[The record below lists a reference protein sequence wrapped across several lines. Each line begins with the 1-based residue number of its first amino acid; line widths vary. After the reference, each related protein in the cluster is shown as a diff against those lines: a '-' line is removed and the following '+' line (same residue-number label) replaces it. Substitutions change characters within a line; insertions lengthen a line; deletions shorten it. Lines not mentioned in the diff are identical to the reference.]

1 MRSILLKSSNKHDI
15 QVSLFVYSTGLMF
28 LVRTLGIYTYC
39 CIFGLLHCVVSKI
52 SSHVRWHLSF
62 IDLLAHAVHMLLAGS
77 PCALYVH
84 LSSSKAIGNQFCQK
98 YI

>member
-1 MRSILLKSSNKHDI
+1 MRIILLKSSNKHDI

-52 SSHVRWHLSF
+52 STHVRWHLSF
-62 IDLLAHAVHMLLAGS
+62 IDLLAHGS
-77 PCALYVH
+77 AHVTRRFTLCSLCT
-84 LSSSKAIGNQFCQK
+84 SKLE
-98 YI
+98 

>member
-39 CIFGLLHCVVSKI
+39 CIFGLFCIKNKLTRSLALVVY
-52 SSHVRWHLSF
+52 R
-62 IDLLAHAVHMLLAGS
+62 LAS
-77 PCALYVH
+77 TWQCTCYSQVH
-84 LSSSKAIGNQFCQK
+84 LVLSM

>member
-1 MRSILLKSSNKHDI
+1 MRIILLKSSNKHDI

-39 CIFGLLHCVVSKI
+39 CIFGLLHCVVSKNKHTR
-52 SSHVRWHLSF
+52 S
-62 IDLLAHAVHMLLAGS
+62 LALVVYRLAS
-77 PCALYVH
+77 TWQCTCYSQVH
-84 LSSSKAIGNQFCQK
+84 LVLSM

>member
-39 CIFGLLHCVVSKI
+39 CIFWIVALCCIKNKLTRSLALVVY
-52 SSHVRWHLSF
+52 R
-62 IDLLAHAVHMLLAGS
+62 LAS
-77 PCALYVH
+77 TWQCTCYSQVH
-84 LSSSKAIGNQFCQK
+84 LVLSM